1 MLAGPC
7 LDWSLMWSQPCK
19 GSEAT
24 YGLVIQAEVF
34 CINQLLIVSI
44 LLILGTV
51 KESGAK
57 HKGLIEIPSLSEEN
71 EVNDTEVSAGALLF
85 SG

>member
-1 MLAGPC
+1 
-7 LDWSLMWSQPCK
+7 MWSQPCK
-19 GSEAT
+19 GSGAI
-24 YGLVIQAEVF
+24 YGLFIQAEVI

-71 EVNDTEVSAGALLF
+71 EVHDTEVSAGALLF